1 MRLFAC
7 WILLMNICRGS
18 DPDNSAARAA
28 QEGSVAKQR
37 ASVRTQQTAA
47 VVQDPS
53 FFVTRAPDFAPA
65 LVRELIP
72 PEEIL
77 DIVDEGARQSGLD
90 ANLVRAV
97 VRKESA
103 YNPWATSPKGAQGL
117 MQLMPSVQQ
126 QFGVTDPYDPKQ
138 NVSAGTR
145 LLKQL
150 LGQFGGDVPL
160 ALGAYNA
167 GAGRVEQYGGV
178 PPFPET
184 MGYVTGI
191 LSDLGKK

>member
-1 MRLFAC
+1 L
-7 WILLMNICRGS
+7 S
-18 DPDNSAARAA
+18 
-28 QEGSVAKQR
+28 
-37 ASVRTQQTAA
+37 
-47 VVQDPS
+47 
-53 FFVTRAPDFAPA
+53 TRARGNR
-65 LVRELIP
+65 VWIP
-72 PEEIL
+72 TWYAR
-77 DIVDEGARQSGLD
+77 GAKGIRVQSLGYV
-90 ANLVRAV
+90 A
-97 VRKESA
+97 
-103 YNPWATSPKGAQGL
+103 KGAQGL

-184 MGYVTGI
+184 VGYVSGI
-191 LSDLGKK
+191 LSDMGKK